1 MEFRKFDIMAW
12 NIIGALNKFSKC
24 HIKNLVAHYRP
35 ALMVVLETHVVFE
48 KVKMFWKRLG
58 YSPVGI
64 VEAQGHMGGIWVFV
78 HGPFGEG

>member
-48 KVKMFWKRLG
+48 KVKMF
-58 YSPVGI
+58 
-64 VEAQGHMGGIWVFV
+64 
-78 HGPFGEG
+78 